1 MMAIY
6 DGGDDSGCDNG
17 DDEDDGDGSGCDDGD
32 G

>member
-6 DGGDDSGCDNG
+6 DGGDDSGCDND